1 MSADDSSGRGDGAPL
16 QRAAWIDGEASGGE
30 ARIGDSRLVKGGAR
44 VSSFVEEPTAA
55 EAAPQGQGRVLGE
68 AEIAESGLLRE
79 RVIEIG
85 EMREEA
91 VVSKQAV
98 VREELV
104 VRRDVE
110 ERTER
115 VAETLRRTEVDVER
129 LESDEAADGEGAAD
143 APGR

>member
-1 MSADDSSGRGDGAPL
+1 MSAGDRPESEKQSSPR
-16 QRAAWIDGEASGGE
+16 QSAAWVDADAPAGGT
-30 ARIGDSRLVKGGAR
+30 RVGDSRLVRGGSKVVFTEGPETIER
-44 VSSFVEEPTAA
+44 
-55 EAAPQGQGRVLGE
+55 PQAQGRVLGE

-91 VVSKQAV
+91 IVSKQAV

-110 ERTER
+110 QRTELISDT
-115 VAETLRRTEVDVER
+115 VRRTEVDVER
-129 LESDEAADGEGAAD
+129 LEPEEIVEGGGAGD

>member
-1 MSADDSSGRGDGAPL
+1 MSSSDESGRGDGGPI
-16 QRAAWIDGEASGGE
+16 QRAAWIDGKTSGGE

-44 VSSFVEEPTAA
+44 VSSCMEEAPAA
-55 EAAPQGQGRVLGE
+55 EAVPSGQGRVLSE

-79 RVIEIG
+79 RVIEIS
-85 EMREEA
+85 ETREEA
-91 VVSKQAV
+91 IVSKQAV

-104 VRRDVE
+104 VRKDVE

-129 LESDEAADGEGAAD
+129 LEPEDNVASEGAGD
-143 APGR
+143 VPGR